1 MNCSCFNLVLRKLR
15 QKAHF
20 KTKSKEKEKRQTEGW
35 WLKIGRANDYIT
47 SFLSIPSTQILLFDS
62 LDPYRLSSNFGEC
75 IYVFNMYLK
84 NLNAPL
90 TILPFIC
97 LNTLHVLQH
106 YVACDT
112 SLSFWV
118 WFVWSA
124 ASEKG

>member
-75 IYVFNMYLK
+75 IYVFNVFNVFKTFKCTINHFAFHLSKYL
-84 NLNAPL
+84 
-90 TILPFIC
+90 
-97 LNTLHVLQH
+97 
-106 YVACDT
+106 ACT
-112 SLSFWV
+112 
-118 WFVWSA
+118 A
-124 ASEKG
+124 ALCGMRYITELLGVVCVECCV